1 MNQNKHKKLLRAGM
15 LVAGICIASGAFA
28 DGPPKPSELNNA
40 LAITLVCVI
49 AGLALAI
56 GILANVVMNAAG
68 IYLKKYKESKKEAAN
83 IAKVVSVFL
92 LCLLSSS
99 LFAEETATAAT
110 SVAATF
116 GGLSAGSFY
125 MLISVIG
132 LEIIIILALLYN
144 LKVLLRIE
152 KNPVVATAEETTSV
166 KKDSAWKKIWIKL
179 NNFKSE
185 KEEKDL
191 LLDHDYDG
199 IRELDN
205 KLPPWWLY
213 GFYVCI
219 IFAVVYLWRYEVA
232 HSAPSSQEE
241 FKMAMEEAEKQKE
254 AYLAKAANNIDENSV
269 KQMTDT
275 DDLEAGK
282 KVFTTTCAVCHKADG
297 GGMVGPNLTDDY
309 WLHGGSIK
317 DVFKTIKYGVPDK
330 GMQSWKDNFSPK
342 QIAQLASYVKSLH
355 GTNPPGAKEPQG
367 ELYKDADA
375 GAGAAT
381 TTDSTKAAPEG
392 TTAPDKK

>member
-1 MNQNKHKKLLRAGM
+1 MNQNKYKRLLKSA
-15 LVAGICIASGAFA
+15 LLLAGICIASGAFA

-56 GILANVVMNAAG
+56 GLLANVVLNAAG
-68 IYLKKYKESKKEAAN
+68 IYMKKYKEAKAAT
-83 IAKVVSVFL
+83 AGKVTTVIL
-92 LCLLSSS
+92 LAILSSPLYAQDATS
-99 LFAEETATAAT
+99 TAAPT
-110 SVAATF
+110 SVATSSF
-116 GGLSAGSFY
+116 GGLSSGSFY
-125 MLISVIG
+125 MLISVIV

-144 LKVLLRIE
+144 LKVLLRVE
-152 KNPVVATAEETTSV
+152 KTPVTSEANAITPVA
-166 KKDSAWKKIWIKL
+166 KKSGWQNLWIKL
-179 NNFKSE
+179 NAFKSE
-185 KEEKDL
+185 KEERDL

-213 GFYVCI
+213 GFYACI
-219 IFAVVYLWRYEVA
+219 VFAAVYLWRHEVA
-232 HSAPSSQEE
+232 HSAPSSREE
-241 FKMAMEEAEKQKE
+241 YNIAMQEAEKEKE
-254 AYLAKAANNIDENSV
+254 AYLAKSANNIDENNV
-269 KQMTDT
+269 KLLTEA

-330 GMQSWKDNFSPK
+330 GMQSWKDSYSPK
-342 QIAQLASYVKSLH
+342 QIAQIASYIKSIH
-355 GTNPPGAKEPQG
+355 GTNPPGGKEPQG
-367 ELYKDADA
+367 ELYKDDA
-375 GAGAAT
+375 GAAPAKDSAMKPAA
-381 TTDSTKAAPEG
+381 DSALQ
-392 TTAPDKK
+392 DKK